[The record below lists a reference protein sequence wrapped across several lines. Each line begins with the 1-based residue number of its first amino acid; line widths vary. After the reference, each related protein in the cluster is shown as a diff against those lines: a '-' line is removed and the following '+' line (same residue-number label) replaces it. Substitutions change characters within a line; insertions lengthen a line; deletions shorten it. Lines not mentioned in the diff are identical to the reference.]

1 MSTWAQSGDGPV
13 VLRAEKL
20 GRSVREKV
28 LVMDASFEVR
38 KGETLAIAGPSGSGK
53 SSLLRLLNRL
63 DEPTSGT
70 VYLDGVDYRKIAP
83 RELRRRVGMVTQ
95 RAYLFPGTVAENL
108 RFGPRQ
114 RGEELNQSRIEELL
128 AGVGLAGY
136 GSRDVANLSGGEA
149 QRVSF
154 ARTLANSPEGL
165 VLDEPT
171 SALDEDSKHGV
182 EALIVQIGHAQ
193 GIPCVLVTHDMG
205 QAARLAQRVL
215 ILEAG
220 RIVRSGRSRRCCVL
234 KALFHGQLQLG
245 LAQSVVAGLAALVVV
260 LVGRRRGIHLEKEL
274 AIAMV
279 RGLVQIVTVGS
290 ILLLLLRGPDW
301 TSVFLLVAMIV
312 AAERPR
318 HGARR
323 VCRRRSWFP
332 PGRSRVA
339 RVR

>member
-171 SALDEDSKHGV
+171 SALDEDSKHGL

-220 RIVRSGRSRRCCVL
+220 RIVRSGTVEEVL
-234 KALFHGQLQLG
+234 RA
-245 LAQSVVAGLAALVVV
+245 
-260 LVGRRRGIHLEKEL
+260 
-274 AIAMV
+274 
-279 RGLVQIVTVGS
+279 
-290 ILLLLLRGPDW
+290 
-301 TSVFLLVAMIV
+301 
-312 AAERPR
+312 
-318 HGARR
+318 
-323 VCRRRSWFP
+323 
-332 PGRSRVA
+332 
-339 RVR
+339 